1 MLSVL
6 INILLF
12 VCVISVLVFV
22 HELGHFLAAKSVHAT
37 IHEFSIGFGPKILS
51 KKWKGIMYSIRA
63 IPLGGY
69 VKVAGDGD
77 PGDEKEKKKDKK
89 DPNSLEKKSKLAQAW
104 VMSAGV
110 IMNVLFTVIV
120 YYIILWLNGWNVT
133 MSAQYTD
140 FRPVIGE
147 TSLEAYEN
155 ITYDGFSDD
164 SGAEEAG
171 MPEQGVITKVNGRD
185 LKYSFDL
192 AEALDGKENKSVTV
206 RACSDGECKDYSVK
220 VSGDGYLGLVVSS
233 NYYVILSYEDSKFV
247 SGVGQLLNTIV
258 LSYDRIAGLFKEA
271 KSTGDY
277 SEVANTF
284 SGPVG
289 IYIVIDYFKQF
300 GFWSIISLMGDLS
313 LSLALVNILPIP
325 ALDGGRITIL
335 VSEWIVGKDLNEETE
350 AWIINISFGL
360 LMLLVVAI
368 FVKDLLSI
376 DSLKSMFT

>member
-110 IMNVLFTVIV
+110 IMNILFTVIV

-147 TSLEAYEN
+147 TSFEAYEN